1 MALISIYMEDRNM
14 SYLKSEK
21 ISIRIKQSD
30 KDALWKL
37 AEELEE
43 KPSDLIRQAIKEFIM
58 SQEKNK

>member
-1 MALISIYMEDRNM
+1 MALISIYMEEDM
-14 SYLKSEK
+14 SYLKTEK

-58 SQEKNK
+58 NQEKNK

>member
-1 MALISIYMEDRNM
+1 MEDRNM

-58 SQEKNK
+58 NQEKNK